1 MCDRRQTLSD
11 AASADTSRR
20 SRLKASTTRATN
32 ALRCT
37 KLWGK
42 LLCED
47 PDLLE
52 IHVTAGHRNDPRA
65 QAVELQP
72 SCWCDVGSGTGDTA
86 QTWRR
91 GPITG

>member
-37 KLWGK
+37 KLWEK
-42 LLCED
+42 LLCERV
-47 PDLLE
+47 DLLE
-52 IHVTAGHRNDPRA
+52 VKVTSAEHRH
-65 QAVELQP
+65 EFE
-72 SCWCDVGSGTGDTA
+72 GTGGRA
-86 QTWRR
+86 AAELLV
-91 GPITG
+91 